1 LEPWIAHRP
10 GIGAPV
16 PDDAKENKMS
26 AYERK
31 GRSSPAALTAGRRL
45 VALAVSAGLIALTL
59 AAGALA
65 ALPKAGARFAGT
77 TSQAPIEGFH
87 APVSFV
93 VSHGRSSLT
102 GFAFSTLGCFGAGG
116 FRTGEDEF
124 TKPFAIVKVGTVKLA
139 KNGSVSA
146 RGVKFTDAPNKTTT
160 VVSVSGKFT
169 SAKAISGSITFSQ
182 TNRTASTIACGPAH
196 LSFTAKAH

>member
-1 LEPWIAHRP
+1 
-10 GIGAPV
+10 
-16 PDDAKENKMS
+16 MS
-26 AYERK
+26 ADDRK

-45 VALAVSAGLIALTL
+45 VALAVSAALIAITL

-65 ALPKAGARFAGT
+65 AVPKADARFAGT

-116 FRTGEDEF
+116 FRAGEDVF
-124 TKPFAIVKVGTVKLA
+124 TKPFAIVKVGTIKVT

-146 RGVKFTDAPNKTTT
+146 RGVKFTYAPNKITT

-169 SAKAISGSITFSQ
+169 SAKTISGSITFSQ
-182 TNRTASTIACGPAH
+182 TITAPVPTACGPAH
-196 LSFTAKAH
+196 LSFKAKAH